1 MRVWRIA
8 SAAHSAFDG
17 EGARRYGSRWTP
29 RGVPAVFTSA
39 TLSLAAL
46 ERFVNTDPDLE
57 LMNLV
62 AIAVDI
68 EANIA
73 IETVPVGDCPPDW
86 RTYPAPPGLAVIGER
101 WLQESK
107 SAILSVPSVVIPI
120 ERNFVLNPT
129 HADFATL
136 TINRS
141 EPFSVDPRMWKTRR

>member
-1 MRVWRIA
+1 
-8 SAAHSAFDG
+8 
-17 EGARRYGSRWTP
+17 
-29 RGVPAVFTSA
+29 
-39 TLSLAAL
+39 
-46 ERFVNTDPDLE
+46 
-57 LMNLV
+57 MNLV

-141 EPFSVDPRMWKTRR
+141 EPFSFDPRMWKTRR